1 MNIEWG
7 WGSTIAALTAGAAAL
22 LPLVGELANDPRLAG
37 VDPFIWIILAAVIG
51 GALVIGRMIQA
62 GRGVQRPVSWGP
74 ASIIGYLG
82 ALALVATPFIG
93 ELASTVDPLGV
104 PSAVW
109 TLASGAL
116 LVLTTLGRMDQA
128 SRLEPSIL
136 AAEYSAGPGE
146 EA

>member
-7 WGSTIAALTAGAAAL
+7 WGSTIAAITAAAAAL
-22 LPLVGELANDPRLAG
+22 APVVGELANDPRLAG
-37 VDPFIWIILAAVIG
+37 VDPTVWIILAAVIG
-51 GALVIGRMIQA
+51 GALVIGRMMQA

-74 ASIIGYLG
+74 ASVVGYLG
-82 ALALVATPFIG
+82 ALALVVTPFVG
-93 ELASTVDPLGV
+93 ELASAVDPLGV
-104 PSAVW
+104 PASVW
-109 TLASGAL
+109 ALASGAL

-136 AAEYSAGPGE
+136 VAEYAAGPGE